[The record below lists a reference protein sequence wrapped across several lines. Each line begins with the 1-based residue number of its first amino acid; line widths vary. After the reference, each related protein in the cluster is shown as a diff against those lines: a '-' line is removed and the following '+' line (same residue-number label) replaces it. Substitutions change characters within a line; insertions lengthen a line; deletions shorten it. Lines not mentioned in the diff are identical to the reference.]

1 MNVPLVI
8 SLALH
13 ILFLLLL
20 TFGVRNPFSYKI
32 DDKGYAVFEFK
43 EIGPK
48 SMAPVLSQ
56 TESHVSKL
64 PVQNSEEKIPEKK
77 PKKTS
82 ENTARDNK
90 KEEKKQE
97 EVNIDNDQKKN
108 SPPKKPQ
115 KKENEHRKKRTD
127 KAVVDLKKD
136 QKAPKKNNPKAKK
149 KSFDSILNDAIAT
162 GESEN
167 EGIKA
172 EANGAVLTATQID
185 LIRQTIRKCWHFPA
199 GLKNA
204 EELSVD
210 IKMELAEDG
219 TVKKAEI
226 VDEKRMNSDPDF
238 KIAAENAKRAVLD
251 PECSP
256 LPLPKEKYKEWKDL
270 ELTFNPK
277 DMF

>member
-1 MNVPLVI
+1 MNLPFVI
-8 SLALH
+8 SIVLH
-13 ILFLLLL
+13 LLFLLLL
-20 TFGVRNPFSYKI
+20 TYGVRNPFSYKI
-32 DDKGYAVFEFK
+32 EDKGYAVFEFR
-43 EIGPK
+43 EIGPR
-48 SMAPVLSQ
+48 SMAPVISQ
-56 TESHVSKL
+56 TESHVSKI
-64 PVQNSEEKIPEKK
+64 PVQNEEKVEETNS
-77 PKKTS
+77 KKTV
-82 ENTARDNK
+82 ENISQNDK
-90 KEEKKQE
+90 KEDKKQE
-97 EVNIDNDQKKN
+97 EVNVNRDKKKT
-108 SPPKKPQ
+108 PLRRKPQ
-115 KKENEHRKKRTD
+115 KKEIENKKKRTD
-127 KAVVDLKKD
+127 KAVVNLK
-136 QKAPKKNNPKAKK
+136 QSSKAPKKRNSNAKK
-149 KSFDSILNDAIAT
+149 KSFDSILNDAVAT

-172 EANGAVLTATQID
+172 ESEGAVLTATQID
-185 LIRQTIRKCWHFPA
+185 LVRQTIRKCWHFPA

-226 VDEKRMNSDPDF
+226 VDEKRMNSDPNF

-251 PECSP
+251 PECNP